1 MAIMQ
6 GFAPLVVGA
15 IVVGVFASLLLSGM
29 LDCMPLDF
37 HSSVLKF
44 WWFEKAELLCFLMSD
59 AVCD

>member
-29 LDCMPLDF
+29 LDCMPLQPQVVF
-37 HSSVLKF
+37 
-44 WWFEKAELLCFLMSD
+44 
-59 AVCD
+59 

>member
-6 GFAPLVVGA
+6 GFVPLVVGA
-15 IVVGVFASLLLSGM
+15 IVVGVCASFLSGM